1 MRKPSSYATCIDAP
15 RGRKFGAKFLDYLL
29 CGVLSI
35 LFYFGGRAIGDAT
48 PSVKTLTGSLQ
59 SQQKELTTLVLNT
72 HLAEKGED
80 GLLLSQN
87 TLANQF
93 VLSLAKGSLL
103 YHGTDESAL
112 SSIYQNVTP
121 ASATSDRVCYYYAT
135 YKPTH
140 AESFLL
146 LGETGESYYRNQ
158 LTKGYKDY
166 FVEEGYPFLNEYQA
180 KALDEGLRNADYS
193 LGTEIK
199 NQLASR
205 YVELLQN
212 GAKEFESSY
221 APYLEKNQEYEK
233 GISTYLQIQA
243 TTVLLSCLLASFLY
257 FGLSPW
263 IFQNGQTP
271 ADKSFQL
278 YYEDQGLE
286 PGVRFHLFR
295 LLFGVIDFG
304 LLIPFALLLSS
315 GAAGLEILAQG
326 KVGYLPLWV
335 CPLISF
341 SWAGFRYLFSLIR
354 KDHITF
360 LEWAGKARE
369 VDGRSVEINRSSK

>member
-1 MRKPSSYATCIDAP
+1 MRKPSSYTECIDAP

-29 CGVLSI
+29 CGVLST
-35 LFYFGGRAIGDAT
+35 LFYFGGRAIADAT
-48 PSVKTLTGSLQ
+48 PSVKSLTASLQ

-72 HLAEKGED
+72 HLAERGDD

-103 YHGTDESAL
+103 HNGTGESAL
-112 SSIYQNVTP
+112 SSIYQDVTP
-121 ASATSDRVCYYYAT
+121 ASATTDRVCYYYAT
-135 YKPTH
+135 FKPAHT
-140 AESFLL
+140 ESFET
-146 LGETGESYYRNQ
+146 LGETGESYYRSQ
-158 LTKGYKDY
+158 LTKGYEDY
-166 FVEEGYPFLNEYQA
+166 FVEEGYPFLNAYQA

-199 NQLASR
+199 NQLISR
-205 YVELLQN
+205 YVELLQK
-212 GAKEFESSY
+212 GAKEFETSY

-233 GISTYLQIQA
+233 GISTYLQTQT
-243 TTVLLSCLLASFLY
+243 TTVLLSCLLASLLY

-263 IFQNGQTP
+263 IFRNGQTP

-278 YYEDQGLE
+278 YYEDKGLE
-286 PGVRFHLFR
+286 PGVRFNLFR

-304 LLIPFALLLSS
+304 LLVPFALILSS

-326 KVGYLPLWV
+326 KVGYLPLWI
-335 CPLISF
+335 CPLVSLGLV
-341 SWAGFRYLFSLIR
+341 GFRYVFSLIH

-369 VDGRSVEINRSSK
+369 VDGRSVEINRNSK

>member
-112 SSIYQNVTP
+112 SSIYSNVTP

-140 AESFLL
+140 AESFLP

-158 LTKGYKDY
+158 LTKGYEDY

-180 KALDEGLRNADYS
+180 KTLDEGLRNVDYS

-199 NQLASR
+199 NQLASH
-205 YVELLQN
+205 YVKLLQN

-243 TTVLLSCLLASFLY
+243 TTVLLSC
-257 FGLSPW
+257 
-263 IFQNGQTP
+263 
-271 ADKSFQL
+271 
-278 YYEDQGLE
+278 
-286 PGVRFHLFR
+286 
-295 LLFGVIDFG
+295 
-304 LLIPFALLLSS
+304 
-315 GAAGLEILAQG
+315 
-326 KVGYLPLWV
+326 
-335 CPLISF
+335 
-341 SWAGFRYLFSLIR
+341 
-354 KDHITF
+354 
-360 LEWAGKARE
+360 
-369 VDGRSVEINRSSK
+369 

>member
-1 MRKPSSYATCIDAP
+1 MHRRPKREKIRGKVPRLFTLWRFKHPFLFWRTGDRRCDPFGKNPNRLSPISAKRTNNACFEYPSCRKG
-15 RGRKFGAKFLDYLL
+15 RGWVAIIAK
-29 CGVLSI
+29 
-35 LFYFGGRAIGDAT
+35 
-48 PSVKTLTGSLQ
+48 
-59 SQQKELTTLVLNT
+59 
-72 HLAEKGED
+72 H
-80 GLLLSQN
+80 LSQPVC
-87 TLANQF
+87 F
-93 VLSLAKGSLL
+93 ISC
-103 YHGTDESAL
+103 
-112 SSIYQNVTP
+112 QNVTP

-140 AESFLL
+140 AESFLP

-158 LTKGYKDY
+158 LTKGYEDY

-180 KALDEGLRNADYS
+180 KTLDEGLRNADYS

-205 YVELLQN
+205 YVKLLQN

-243 TTVLLSCLLASFLY
+243 TTVLLSCLLASLLY

-341 SWAGFRYLFSLIR
+341 SWVGFRYLFSLIR

>member
-1 MRKPSSYATCIDAP
+1 MRKQSSYCECIDAP

-35 LFYFGGRAIGDAT
+35 LFYFGGRAIADAT
-48 PSVKTLTGSLQ
+48 PSVKSLTASLQ

-72 HLAEKGED
+72 HLAERGED

-93 VLSLAKGSLL
+93 VLSLVKGSLL
-103 YHGTDESAL
+103 HNGTNESAL
-112 SSIYQNVTP
+112 SSIYSNVTP
-121 ASATSDRVCYYYAT
+121 ASATSDRVCYYYVT
-135 YKPTH
+135 YKPAH
-140 AESFLL
+140 AESFET
-146 LGETGESYYRNQ
+146 LGGTGESYYRDQ
-158 LTKGYKDY
+158 LTKGYEDY
-166 FVEEGYPFLNEYQA
+166 FVEKGYPFLSDYQA

-199 NQLASR
+199 NQLTSR

-221 APYLEKNQEYEK
+221 VPYLEMNQKYEM
-233 GISTYLQIQA
+233 GISAYLQIQTA
-243 TTVLLSCLLASFLY
+243 VVLLSCLLASLLY

-278 YYEDQGLE
+278 FYEDQGLE
-286 PGVRFHLFR
+286 PGVRFKLFR

-304 LLIPFALLLSS
+304 LLTPFVLVLSS

-326 KVGYLPLWV
+326 KVGYLPLWA
-335 CPLISF
+335 CPLISLG
-341 SWAGFRYLFSLIR
+341 WAGFRYLFSLIR

-369 VDGRSVEINRSSK
+369 VDGRSVEINRNSK